1 MIHFDAKNER
11 FVLKTKNSQYIFEI
25 LYGKYLVHLY
35 YGAIGE
41 GDFSYDSRYKA
52 FSPYAAEHGTT
63 YSPDTCLAEFSGFG
77 SGDFRATSLK
87 LKNPCGDSVCA
98 FEYQS
103 HRIFGGRLALAGLP
117 YAEADEDT
125 ETLELALRDPATG
138 CGVKLYYTVF
148 PKEDVIS
155 RYAVIENGS
164 GGDAVIEKSMSLLL
178 DLPSCEY
185 DMISLYGGHNNE
197 RHYQRRPLFHG
208 NQSIGSRRG
217 ASSHQFNPFI
227 ALCDHQATETAG
239 EVYGFNFVY
248 SGNFLSEV
256 EVDQLCGTRVQIGL
270 GSENFSWLLK
280 NGESFTTP
288 EAVMTYSAAG
298 IGQMSRNFHA
308 FIRNHILPPEPFE
321 KRPVVLNTWE
331 ACYFDIDEAEM
342 LRFAEAAAECGTDM
356 VVMDDGWFG
365 ARNNDKAGLGDWFEN
380 KEKFKDGL
388 AAFSARMK
396 AKGIKFGIW
405 IEPEMINP
413 DSDLYRAHPD
423 WCLQVKG
430 RENHLSRHQL
440 VLDMANPTVIAYL
453 KESFSKTFE
462 GVDLDYF
469 KWDMN
474 RHMSEVGS
482 PTLPPERQGEAAYR
496 YMLGVYELF
505 RWFKEKFPRAMIE
518 NCSGGGGRYDLGMM
532 KYSTMIWTSDNT
544 HPKPRIKIQYS
555 SLLAYPAAT
564 MSCHVSNPKNVCAD
578 PQVLK
583 FRWQVAVGGALGY
596 ELHLPNAS
604 REIKDTIKQQ
614 IADYREY
621 EDLIL
626 RGDYYPLCN
635 PYETEISAYYY
646 ADQHHDRILLSALQN
661 SGFSGHY
668 YTLSIPDAQ
677 PDAVYYDKIND
688 LTLTGRRLISGI
700 RFATTDK
707 DPSGKMWYFVKQ

>member
-1 MIHFDAKNER
+1 MIQVKDQR
-11 FVLKTKNSQYIFEI
+11 FTLQTKNTEYIFEI
-25 LYGKYLVHLY
+25 LYDKYLVHLY
-35 YGAIGE
+35 YGGKTAGE
-41 GDFSYDSRYKA
+41 TVYSSRYKA
-52 FSPYAAEHGTT
+52 FSPFTAEHGTT
-63 YSPDTCLAEFSGFG
+63 YSPDTCMAEFSGFG
-77 SGDFRATSLK
+77 NGDFRATSLK
-87 LKNPCGDSVCA
+87 LKNKNGDSVCS
-98 FEYQS
+98 FEYRS
-103 HRIFGGRLALAGLP
+103 HRIFAGRIELPGLP
-117 YAEADEDT
+117 YADANADT
-125 ETLELALRDPATG
+125 ETLEVSLLDPVTG
-138 CGVKLYYTVF
+138 CGVQLYYTVF

-155 RYAVIENGS
+155 RYAVIENRS

-178 DLPSCEY
+178 DLPGCEY

-227 ALCDHQATETAG
+227 ALCDHHATETAG

-248 SGNFLSEV
+248 SGNFLDEV
-256 EVDQLCGTRVQIGL
+256 EVDQLCGTRVQLGL

-280 NGESFTTP
+280 DGERFTTP
-288 EAVMTYSAAG
+288 EAVMTFSAAG

-308 FIRNHILPPEPFE
+308 FTRNHILPPEPFE
-321 KRPVVLNTWE
+321 QRPVVLNTWE
-331 ACYFDIDEAEM
+331 ACYFNIDEAEM

-388 AAFSARMK
+388 AAFVDRMK

-405 IEPEMINP
+405 IEPEMVNP
-413 DSDLYRAHPD
+413 DSELYRAHPE

-430 RENHLSRHQL
+430 RESLLSRHQL
-440 VLDMANPTVIAYL
+440 VLDMGNPAVIDYL

-462 GVDLDYF
+462 GVALDYF

-474 RHMSEVGS
+474 RHLSEVGS
-482 PTLPPERQGEAAYR
+482 TVLPPERQGEAAYR
-496 YMLGVYELF
+496 HMLGVYELF
-505 RWFKEKFPRAMIE
+505 RWFKEKYPHAMIE

-532 KYSTMIWTSDNT
+532 KFSTMIWTSDNT

-578 PQVLK
+578 PDVLK

-596 ELHLPNAS
+596 ELHLPDALQ
-604 REIKDTIKQQ
+604 EIKDTVKKQ
-614 IADYREY
+614 IADYRVY

-635 PYETEISAYYY
+635 PYETEISAFYY
-646 ADQHHDRILLSALQN
+646 ANGDHSRILLSALQN
-661 SGFSGHY
+661 SSFSGHF
-668 YTLSIPDAQ
+668 YTLSVPGAQ
-677 PDAVYYDKIND
+677 PDAVYYDAIND
-688 LTLTGRRLISGI
+688 LTLTGRQLIVGI
-700 RFATTDK
+700 RYSTVDK
-707 DPSGKMWYFVKQ
+707 DPTGKMWYFVKQ